1 VSYLQGLHGVVAI
14 VLLCS
19 LLFAEEA
26 GIPLPFAPGEVVL
39 MAGGLLI
46 AAGGL
51 DPLVFVPLA
60 IAASLA
66 GSMVGYSW
74 ARLVGE
80 LGLATLARR
89 LRQAENLARVSGR
102 IRSAGPRAI
111 AVSRLIP
118 GLRIYTTLVAGAAG
132 VERRTF
138 LLGVV
143 PTTAAWVVAFVVL
156 GAVVGL
162 PVEHFLGEVQKLA
175 VQGGILIAIG
185 LGSFV
190 AIRRV
195 PAGDRGALVRVPDA
209 VRLILALAVDVGLVA
224 SMLSGV
230 VAVVRRLVGA
240 GVIAGWADALVVAA
254 GLGIFYLVITRR
266 GTGATAGEALLR
278 TTYIARRHRG
288 PARAAAELAE
298 LGDADSDLL
307 HTATVLR
314 LVADVSRLRL
324 LRQLLAGERTSA
336 ELARETGLPVA
347 DVVYHLGQLWR
358 AQLVTPTE
366 SSGRGEVRYAVP
378 PGHPRDAVLG
388 LLALAAS
395 VERPL
400 LAPSG

>member
-1 VSYLQGLHGVVAI
+1 MTYLQGLHGAVAI

-26 GIPLPFAPGEVVL
+26 GVPIPFAPGEVVL

-51 DPLVFVPLA
+51 DPVVFVPLA

-66 GSMVGYSW
+66 GAVVGYSW

-80 LGLATLARR
+80 HGLTTLARR

-118 GLRIYTTLVAGAAG
+118 GLRIYTSLVAGAAG
-132 VERRTF
+132 VDRRTF

-143 PTTAAWVVAFVVL
+143 PPTVGWVGLFVVL

-162 PVEHFLGEVQKLA
+162 PVEHFVGEVQRLA
-175 VQGGILIAIG
+175 IQGGILIAIG
-185 LGSFV
+185 LGSFI

-195 PAGDRGALVRVPDA
+195 PAGDRAALVRMPDR
-209 VRLILALAVDVGLVA
+209 VRLLLALAVDLGLVA

-230 VAVVRRLVGA
+230 VAVVRRVVGA
-240 GVIAGWADALVVAA
+240 GLIAGWADALVVAA
-254 GLGIFYLVITRR
+254 GIGIFYLIITRR

-278 TTYIARRHRG
+278 TTYIRHHRARSG
-288 PARAAAELAE
+288 PVE
-298 LGDADSDLL
+298 LGDLPAEDADLL
-307 HTATVLR
+307 EAATLLR

-324 LRQLLAGERTSA
+324 LRQLLAGERSSA

-347 DVVYHLGQLWR
+347 EVVYHLGQLWR
-358 AQLVTPTE
+358 AQLVVPLE
-366 SSGRGEVRYAVP
+366 ANRGEVRYAVP
-378 PGHPRDAVLG
+378 MGRPRDAVLG
-388 LLALAAS
+388 LLTLASA
-395 VERPL
+395 VDRPA

>member
-1 VSYLQGLHGVVAI
+1 MTFLQGLHGAVAI

-26 GIPLPFAPGEVVL
+26 GVPIPFAPGEVVL

-51 DPLVFVPLA
+51 DPVVFVPLA

-66 GSMVGYSW
+66 GAVVGYSW

-80 LGLATLARR
+80 HGLTTLARR

-118 GLRIYTTLVAGAAG
+118 GLRIYTSLVAGAAG
-132 VERRTF
+132 VDRRTF

-143 PTTAAWVVAFVVL
+143 PPTVGWVGLFVVL

-162 PVEHFLGEVQKLA
+162 PVEHFVGEVQRLA
-175 VQGGILIAIG
+175 IQGGILIAIG
-185 LGSFV
+185 LGSFI

-195 PAGDRGALVRVPDA
+195 PAGDRAALVRMPDR
-209 VRLILALAVDVGLVA
+209 VRLLLALAVDLGLVA

-230 VAVVRRLVGA
+230 VAVVRRVVGA
-240 GVIAGWADALVVAA
+240 GLIAGWADALVVAA
-254 GLGIFYLVITRR
+254 GIGIFYLIITRR

-278 TTYIARRHRG
+278 TTYIRHHRARSG
-288 PARAAAELAE
+288 PVE
-298 LGDADSDLL
+298 LGDLPAEDADLL
-307 HTATVLR
+307 EAATLLR

-324 LRQLLAGERTSA
+324 LRQLLAGERSSA

-347 DVVYHLGQLWR
+347 EVVYHLGQLWR
-358 AQLVTPTE
+358 ARLVVPLE
-366 SSGRGEVRYAVP
+366 ANHGEVRYAVP
-378 PGHPRDAVLG
+378 MGRPRDAVLG
-388 LLALAAS
+388 LLTLASA
-395 VERPL
+395 VDRPA